1 MRTRLFCCSL
11 AMAACASTCSLTHG
25 QALSEPVTLPSP
37 AATAARSSTAAQT
50 FHNGWASIAD
60 GKLNGRATALTDSG
74 ELQTIAGA
82 RVELLKNAAVVSST
96 VADNEGNFEFNDV
109 TPGIY
114 GITIESA
121 DGFAAHAFSAVAASE
136 ASPPVNVYVS
146 KLPRRVVDELLQSLW
161 TPGTQAGSAKPFF
174 EGVPQGN
181 AMVQS
186 PKVRMIDGMVYGE
199 VLFEN
204 PTAVPSNHYVKV
216 FNAAGRL
223 IATERVD
230 SFGKFIFAPP
240 SPGLYN
246 IVVGG
251 GAYACVAVHVVAQE
265 AAALVVEPVSVR
277 FVSRNVAPQIPDSLV
292 ISAIGPPPAATL
304 VADEFEGGFVGPGG
318 LPAYPGGFAGGGGFG
333 GGGAGGGFGGGGAG
347 GGFGG
352 GGLGGLGGLLGIAGL
367 AVGVVALADDDD
379 GFAPP
384 VATPAAP
391 TTPL

>member
-11 AMAACASTCSLTHG
+11 ALAACASTCAMTLG
-25 QALSEPVTLPSP
+25 QALSEPVTMPAPLPSV
-37 AATAARSSTAAQT
+37 AQDTRAET
-50 FHNGWASIAD
+50 FHNGWASLDD
-60 GKLNGRATALTDSG
+60 GNLNGRATELTESG
-74 ELQTIAGA
+74 ELQTISGA
-82 RVELLKNAAVVSST
+82 RVELLKNASIVSST
-96 VADNEGNFEFNDV
+96 VADADGNFTFSDV

-121 DGFAAHAFSAVAASE
+121 DGFAAHALSAVAASD

-161 TPGTQAGSAKPFF
+161 TPDTQAGSAKPFL
-174 EGVPQGN
+174 ESAPRGN

-186 PKVRMIDGMVYGE
+186 PQVRMIDGMVYGE

-204 PTAVPSNHYVKV
+204 PTAVPSSHYVKV
-216 FNAAGRL
+216 FDAAGRL

-230 SFGKFIFAPP
+230 SYGKFDFAPP
-240 SPGLYN
+240 SAGLYN

-265 AAALVVEPVSVR
+265 AVASVVEPVSVR
-277 FVSRNVAPQIPDSLV
+277 FISKDVAPQVPDSLA
-292 ISAIGPPPAATL
+292 ISAIGPPPAGPV

-318 LPAYPGGFAGGGGFG
+318 FPAYPGGFAGGGGFG

-367 AVGVVALADDDD
+367 AVGIVALADDDD

-384 VATPAAP
+384 PATP